1 MSFNTEAN
9 GNHKTNRK
17 RKKIYGWD
25 TGCWRA
31 STSHYKFLALWR
43 GHHEQIHMNMKKHTV
58 AMQVNGQTSQ
68 KPRKAWMMWSLWRQK
83 EMLQDFWTKFV
94 IPNSFL
100 VLNPLS

>member
-43 GHHEQIHMNMKKHTV
+43 GHHEQIHMNMNKSAHSGHASEWSNLTETQESLDDV
-58 AMQVNGQTSQ
+58 VLVEAERNVTGLLNQVC
-68 KPRKAWMMWSLWRQK
+68 
-83 EMLQDFWTKFV
+83 
-94 IPNSFL
+94 NS
-100 VLNPLS
+100 